1 MKIYQRRKC
10 KVRRIRFELTGI
22 LGNQE
27 FKKDSDIKMEA
38 ERLFKGIVNKVE
50 NVSECKVVNNEFVVD
65 IMESQVIYNEDM
77 IEKDLTYKFILETS
91 VYSTLSRNDILKCI
105 HEIAK
110 TIEINLSLAVVDPS
124 KEYSY
129 KVVKDDLLFDEVE
142 FVETICKNIGNLEI
156 ELLSMKIAGFD
167 YAKEGLDLS
176 ETMSK
181 AYKKLNKH
189 DLVRYTGKIVEI
201 LENSSDMQYYE
212 LIFYYKNPTER
223 SLKLFGEGGLTW
235 YFKTDLDLTQSEI
248 LDECIIQSCEKTG
261 YQDLLEAVPYLDD
274 IREISKKEFY
284 SSI

>member
-1 MKIYQRRKC
+1 M
-10 KVRRIRFELTGI
+10 RRIRFELTGI

-27 FKKDSDIKMEA
+27 FKKDSDIKVEA

-50 NVSECKVVNNEFVVD
+50 NISGCKVVNDEFVVD
-65 IMESQVIYNEDM
+65 IIESQVIYNEDM

-91 VYSTLSRNDILKCI
+91 VYSTLSRNEILKCI

-110 TIEINLSLAVVDPS
+110 TIENNLLLAVVDPS
-124 KEYSY
+124 EEYSC

-142 FVETICKNIGNLEI
+142 FVDTICKNISNLEI
-156 ELLSMKIAGFD
+156 ESLSMKIAGFD
-167 YAKEGLDLS
+167 YTKEGLDLT

-181 AYKKLNKH
+181 AYKKLNRH

-201 LENSSDMQYYE
+201 LENSSEMQYYE
-212 LIFYYKNPTER
+212 LTFYYQNPTER
-223 SLKLFGEGGLTW
+223 SLSLFGEGGLTW
-235 YFKTDLDLTQSEI
+235 YFKTDLDLAKSEV
-248 LDECIIQSCEKTG
+248 LDECIIQSCEMTG

-274 IREISKKEFY
+274 IKKISKKEFY